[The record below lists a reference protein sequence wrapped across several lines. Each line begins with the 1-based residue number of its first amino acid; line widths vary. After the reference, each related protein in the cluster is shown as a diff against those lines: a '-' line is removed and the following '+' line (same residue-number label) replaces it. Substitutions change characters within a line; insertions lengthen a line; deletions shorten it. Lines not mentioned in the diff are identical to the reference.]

1 MHNKRTAITVFL
13 IAFSLGLNV
22 MGISPILGVLNQRY
36 EYLSVSAV
44 QLLQTIPYALL
55 IVGSLIICRL
65 TLLFSK
71 KRIVIFGL
79 VIIGVFGILPFFNSS
94 YSVLLTA
101 RIIIG
106 LGFGLVSP
114 LNTAIISEFIEVEKR
129 PAYMGL
135 HVVGMGVGALTGN
148 LLGGFI
154 AAVNY
159 KYFYLVYS
167 IAFISII
174 VVVLSMLE
182 TPPVGKSQRAG
193 IKMNKKVYLIS
204 LVSFAHTLF
213 ITTFNTNIGIYIL
226 EKIHGDTAVTGT
238 VIAVN
243 AVFALGTGLSFSF
256 LSRILGKWTL
266 TASVLFGAA
275 GYGVLLLLPNMAGVF
290 IGSALCGI
298 SLSCFMARGSFLI
311 STYVKQ
317 EAVAKAGGIFAIFG
331 GIGGLLSP
339 VILQAG
345 ITSFLKYNITVSQFL
360 LSFLGMAVLCII
372 IFFTKT
378 GTGEEN

>member
-1 MHNKRTAITVFL
+1 
-13 IAFSLGLNV
+13 
-22 MGISPILGVLNQRY
+22 MGISPILGVLNQKY
-36 EYLSVSAV
+36 ESLSTGAV
-44 QLLQTIPYALL
+44 QLLQTLPYALL
-55 IVGSLIICRL
+55 ISGSLVIGRL
-65 TLLFSK
+65 TLLLSK
-71 KRIVIFGL
+71 KRIVLFGL
-79 VIIGVFGILPFFNSS
+79 MIIGFFGILPFFNSS
-94 YSVLLTA
+94 YSALLIA
-101 RIIIG
+101 RIVIG

-148 LLGGFI
+148 LLGGII
-154 AAVNY
+154 AEINY

-167 IAFISII
+167 IAFISVL
-174 VVVLSMLE
+174 VVLLSMLE
-182 TPPVGKSQRAG
+182 TPPVGKSERAG

-213 ITTFNTNIGIYIL
+213 ITAFNTNIGIYIL
-226 EKIHGDTAVTGT
+226 ESIHGNTAITGT

-256 LSRILGKWTL
+256 LSRLLGKWTL

-275 GYGVLLLLPNMAGVF
+275 GYGILLLLPTMTGVF
-290 IGSALCGI
+290 AGSALCGI

-311 STYVKQ
+311 STYVRP

-345 ITSFLKYNITVSQFL
+345 TALFLRYNIDVSQFM
-360 LSFLGMAVLCII
+360 LSFAGMAALCII

-378 GTGEEN
+378 GAGEEK